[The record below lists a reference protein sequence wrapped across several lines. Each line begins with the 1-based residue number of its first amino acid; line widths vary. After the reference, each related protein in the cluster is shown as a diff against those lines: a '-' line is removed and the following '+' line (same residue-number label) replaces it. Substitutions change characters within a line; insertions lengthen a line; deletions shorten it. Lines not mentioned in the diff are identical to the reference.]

1 VFRHLKS
8 LRDGRRPTAAAAVC
22 RYGPSREKV
31 KLENPQI
38 FQLYK

>member
-1 VFRHLKS
+1 MLPQGASASNMPF
-8 LRDGRRPTAAAAVC
+8 AAAA
-22 RYGPSREKV
+22 PSREKV